1 MLTIPTE
8 ANKKFVAE
16 YHKDKGVYPASMK
29 GKGYMGV
36 MFWAEAL
43 KKAGKDDVNAVI
55 DAWEGLKYNGPAG
68 EWVMR
73 ACDHQAQVPIWMAE
87 MVAKSEFLPH
97 AFEGPAWPIPAKDVE
112 VPCNQTGCT
121 KIKAK

>member
-1 MLTIPTE
+1 MP
-8 ANKKFVAE
+8 
-16 YHKDKGVYPASMK
+16 
-29 GKGYMGV
+29 
-36 MFWAEAL
+36 
-43 KKAGKDDVNAVI
+43 GKDSNI
-55 DAWEGLKYNGPAG
+55 NGPAG

-112 VPCNQTGCT
+112 VPCDKTGCT